1 MGQAFQARFSRN
13 CCQVPCAF
21 ALIGVAV
28 FTAFGTQILQ
38 ILYGTCLLDYTYL
51 IGPMAVCTFF
61 TAIIFFLI
69 DIAIVQ
75 RNYTGSVVAAAAS
88 VVVCFATM
96 TPPL

>member
-1 MGQAFQARFSRN
+1 M
-13 CCQVPCAF
+13 PCAF